1 MGYGSDRPVFC
12 GNFEYG
18 ATPREIERL
27 FDRYGVIDRIDMK
40 TGFAFVYM
48 KDDRDAEDAIRALDR
63 REFGYRRRRLRV
75 EWAKG
80 DGDVKRREDLRRR
93 QTKPTTTLFVV
104 NFDVENTTERD
115 LERHFEQFGKLT
127 RVQIKRN
134 YAFIQY
140 DEVESATKA
149 VDNCHLSRLAGR
161 TISVEYVAREADG
174 RRIEDDSRSRSPLAR
189 RSRSPSYGRERAY
202 SPKRSPR
209 RSPSPAPRRNISPR
223 RSRSPRSRSPL
234 SRSRS
239 LT

>member
-104 NFDVENTTERD
+104 NFDVENTVERD

-140 DEVESATKA
+140 DDVEAATAA
-149 VDNCHLSRLAGR
+149 VDSCHLSRLSGR

-174 RRIEDDSRSRSPLAR
+174 RRIEDEDRSRSPVAR
-189 RSRSPSYGRERAY
+189 RSRSPSYGRGRGY
-202 SPKRSPR
+202 SPR
-209 RSPSPAPRRNISPR
+209 RSLSPAPRRVAASPR

-239 LT
+239 LS